1 MTEKCEECGSNDM
14 KMDNARGELECKSCG
29 LVAEHQ
35 VSTNQN
41 DNAGAIWGEN
51 SFNTPTTRV
60 TKIKTGNKG
69 NGLGSYIGT
78 QKEAKGKWKIL
89 RNIAA
94 RDAKDCHPMVQATM
108 DAAVRLS
115 GTENAMKAKT
125 AITRATLPVEDEEA
139 LANMKKVAK
148 GEEVILPKNSI
159 CRMKTRGADTDHNER
174 LLALGCLRVYQA
186 RWGGMSIDWAAM
198 LENTGITM
206 KQVIDASK
214 IIEKYFSICEKV
226 EVDGK
231 KLIAPAIDRRE
242 IALANRAEEIRIMKR
257 RLRNVVSDLEKGL
270 QDKLMEDLN
279 QRLFK
284 LGEPTMSESPIPN
297 VPARILC
304 SMLFQMSCMKFGV
317 AESRLTAI
325 AGAADKTRNAIK
337 SRLAKLV
344 DAIDAGKIYDNG
356 AFDISL

>member
-14 KMDNARGELECKSCG
+14 KMNNARGELVCEECG

-35 VSTNQN
+35 VSNSQN
-41 DNAGAIWGEN
+41 DNGSAIWGEN

-89 RNIAA
+89 RNIAS

-115 GTENAMKAKT
+115 GTENAMRAKA
-125 AITRATLPVEDEEA
+125 AITRATLPIADEKT
-139 LANMKKVAK
+139 LAAMKAVAK
-148 GEEVILPKNSI
+148 GDEVILPKNSI
-159 CRMKTRGADTDHNER
+159 CRMKTRGADTGHNER

-231 KLIAPAIDRRE
+231 KLIEKAKDRKE
-242 IALANRAEEIRIMKR
+242 IALANRAEELRIMKQ
-257 RLRNVVSDLEKGL
+257 RLRKVVADLEKGV
-270 QDKLMEDLN
+270 QDELMEDLN

-284 LGEPTMSESPIPN
+284 LSEPTIGDSPVPN

-304 SMLFQMSCMKFGV
+304 SMLFQIVCMKFDV
-317 AESRLTAI
+317 AENRLTAI

-337 SRLAKLV
+337 SRLAKLLA
-344 DAIDAGKIYDNG
+344 AIDAGQVNDNG
-356 AFDISL
+356 AFDPSI

>member
-14 KMDNARGELECKSCG
+14 KMNIARGELVCNDCG

-35 VSTNQN
+35 VSNNQN
-41 DNAGAIWGEN
+41 DNGSAIWGEN

-89 RNIAA
+89 RNISS

-115 GTENAMKAKT
+115 GVENAMKAKA
-125 AITRATLPVEDEEA
+125 AITRATLPIDDEA
-139 LANMKKVAK
+139 ILAEMKNIAG
-148 GEEVILPKNSI
+148 GEEVILPKNSV
-159 CRMKTRGADTDHNER
+159 CRMKTRGADTHHNEK
-174 LLALGCLRVYQA
+174 LLALGCLRVYQN

-198 LENTGITM
+198 LENTGISM

-226 EVDGK
+226 EMDGK
-231 KLIAPAIDRRE
+231 KLIAPAKDRRE
-242 IALANRAEEIRIMKR
+242 IALANRAEEIRIMKQ
-257 RLRNVVSDLEKGL
+257 RLRNVVADLEKGVR
-270 QDKLMEDLN
+270 DELMEDLN

-284 LGEPTMSESPIPN
+284 LGEPTIGDSPVPN

-304 SMLFQMSCMKFGV
+304 SMLFQITCMKFGV
-317 AESRLTAI
+317 AENRLTAI
-325 AGAADKTRNAIK
+325 AGAADKTRNAVK
-337 SRLAKLV
+337 SRLGKLV
-344 DAIDAGKIYDNG
+344 TAIDAGRIYDNG
-356 AFDISL
+356 AFDL

>member
-14 KMDNARGELECKSCG
+14 EMNIARGELVCGGCG

-35 VSTNQN
+35 VSSNQN
-41 DNAGAIWGEN
+41 DNGNAIWGEN
-51 SFNTPTTRV
+51 SFNTPTTRI

-89 RNIAA
+89 RNISS

-108 DAAVRLS
+108 DAAVKLS
-115 GTENAMKAKT
+115 GTENAMKAKD
-125 AITRATLPVEDEEA
+125 AIKRATLPIEDEA
-139 LANMKKVAK
+139 VLAEMKKVA
-148 GEEVILPKNSI
+148 GEEEVILPKNSV
-159 CRMKTRGADTDHNER
+159 CRMKTRGADTHHNEK
-174 LLALGCLRVYQA
+174 LLALGCLRVYQG

-226 EVDGK
+226 EMDGK
-231 KLIAPAIDRRE
+231 KLIAAAKDRRE
-242 IALANRAEEIRIMKR
+242 IALANRAEDIRIMKQ
-257 RLRNVVSDLEKGL
+257 RLRNVVTDLEKGV
-270 QDKLMEDLN
+270 QDELMEDLN

-284 LGEPTMSESPIPN
+284 LGEPTIGDSPVPN
-297 VPARILC
+297 VPPRILC
-304 SMLFQMSCMKFGV
+304 SMLFQITCMKFCV
-317 AESRLTAI
+317 AEKRLTAI
-325 AGAADKTRNAIK
+325 AGAADKTRNAVK
-337 SRLAKLV
+337 SRLGKLLV
-344 DAIDAGKIYDNG
+344 DIDAGQIHDNG
-356 AFDISL
+356 AFDITL